1 MATPEH
7 DEFGLYASQAS
18 DDARRRR
25 RKQVAGVAGLAV
37 LVGGAVLLAT
47 GQMGGDHTT
56 IRDTGALAPVVPA
69 TSPTPSPTDG
79 AVTAGPTPTK
89 AVVSSASP
97 KRGAPSPTKSL
108 TARQKIDKARAAM
121 AKDGVAVQRPL
132 APVARMDSAAVTE
145 TTVGSAADGGTV
157 KISSA
162 RGDLTGYAEMAWAAD
177 KGQPV
182 GSARCTH
189 KFRFAQ
195 GAPGATK
202 PTMLLCWRTSATRSV
217 YTLAVSPSGK
227 PKAATSVA
235 AIDAQWAKLG

>member
-37 LVGGAVLLAT
+37 VVGGAVLLAT

-56 IRDTGALAPVVPA
+56 IQETGALTPVVPA
-69 TSPTPSPTDG
+69 TSPTDG
-79 AVTAGPTPTK
+79 AVTGGPTPKKT
-89 AVVSSASP
+89 VVSSASP
-97 KRGAPSPTKSL
+97 KRVAPSPTKSL

-121 AKDGVAVQRPL
+121 AKDGVAVQRPV
-132 APVARMDSAAVTE
+132 APVARMDSADVTE
-145 TTVGSAADGGTV
+145 TTVGSPADGGTV
-157 KISSA
+157 KVTSA
-162 RGDLTGYAEMAWAAD
+162 RGDLTGYAEMSWAGD
-177 KGQPV
+177 NGQVV
-182 GSARCTH
+182 GRARCTH

-195 GAPGATK
+195 GAPASTK

>member
-1 MATPEH
+1 MANPQR
-7 DEFGLYASQAS
+7 DEFGLYASEA
-18 DDARRRR
+18 ATHAHRTRR
-25 RKQVAGVAGLAV
+25 RKQVAAIAGLAV
-37 LVGGAVLLAT
+37 VVGGVAFLAT
-47 GQMGGDHTT
+47 GRHTT
-56 IRDTGALAPVVPA
+56 AVHDTGALGPVVPA
-69 TSPTPSPTDG
+69 TSPSLTETLATEPSPTK
-79 AVTAGPTPTK
+79 P
-89 AVVSSASP
+89 VVSSAVP
-97 KRGAPSPTKSL
+97 KRVAPTPTPTPSESL
-108 TARQKIDKARAAM
+108 TAAQRIAAARAAM

-145 TTVGSAADGGTV
+145 TTVGSSADGGTV

-177 KGQPV
+177 SGQAV

-195 GAPGATK
+195 GVPASTK
-202 PTMLLCWRTSATRSV
+202 PTMLLCWHTSATRSV
-217 YTLAVSPSGK
+217 YTLAVSPHGN